1 MRTVIPSPLVKWSLV
16 VDAVASGS
24 IAALHLAAPD
34 LLVRLL
40 DLPRALLVE
49 TGAFL
54 VAYVALLLLLARS
67 RRLWTLLVGAVVAGN
82 AAWAVA
88 SLLLPISGL
97 VAANAWGVAY
107 IVVQALAVAG
117 FAAAQYVGLKQ
128 SLPAAAGPGVG
139 RGVLG

>member
-1 MRTVIPSPLVKWSLV
+1 
-16 VDAVASGS
+16 
-24 IAALHLAAPD
+24 LAAPD

-40 DLPRALLVE
+40 DVPRALLVE

-82 AAWAVA
+82 AAWALA
-88 SLLLPISGL
+88 SLLLPVSSL
-97 VAANAWGVAY
+97 VAPNAWGVAY

-117 FAAAQYVGLKQ
+117 FAAAQFVGLGQ
-128 SLPAAAGPGVG
+128 SLPAAAGPSVG
-139 RGVLG
+139 RGAVG